1 MLRGWVGV
9 SPLKEVFLKKV
20 LLDKKDQ
27 GLPNSLEGLLVWLV
41 LLGVVGGVC
50 NMCSEMIVGIK

>member
-1 MLRGWVGV
+1 M
-9 SPLKEVFLKKV
+9 SPLKEVFFKKV

-50 NMCSEMIVGIK
+50 NTCSEMIVGIK